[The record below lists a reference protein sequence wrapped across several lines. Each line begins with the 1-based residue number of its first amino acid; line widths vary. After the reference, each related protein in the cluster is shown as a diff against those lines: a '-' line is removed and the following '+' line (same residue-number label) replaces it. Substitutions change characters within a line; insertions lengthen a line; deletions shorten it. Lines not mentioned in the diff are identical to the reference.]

1 MAKALTAHGW
11 WYAALSVTAPVTTK
25 TLPVANINLPTGAT
39 TPRITLSSIILLPTM
54 PWPMR
59 CYWRCGHL
67 DLEQA
72 ARGFDIVGLA
82 IEKGA
87 D

>member
-1 MAKALTAHGW
+1 
-11 WYAALSVTAPVTTK
+11 
-25 TLPVANINLPTGAT
+25 
-39 TPRITLSSIILLPTM
+39 M